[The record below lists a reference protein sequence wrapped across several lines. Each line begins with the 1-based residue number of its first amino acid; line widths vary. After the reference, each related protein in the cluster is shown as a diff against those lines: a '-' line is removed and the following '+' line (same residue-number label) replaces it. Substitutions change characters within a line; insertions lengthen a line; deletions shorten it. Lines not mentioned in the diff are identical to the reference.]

1 MWWKKPQRIPTM
13 SSCIKQTEQNMVFI
27 STWAYMASSSLE
39 TKHIYIAC
47 TSDIILMKFE
57 EKKCE
62 NVRLI
67 KHRMIVVLT

>member
-1 MWWKKPQRIPTM
+1 
-13 SSCIKQTEQNMVFI
+13 
-27 STWAYMASSSLE
+27 MASSSLE

-67 KHRMIVVLT
+67 KHRMVVVLTELFQ